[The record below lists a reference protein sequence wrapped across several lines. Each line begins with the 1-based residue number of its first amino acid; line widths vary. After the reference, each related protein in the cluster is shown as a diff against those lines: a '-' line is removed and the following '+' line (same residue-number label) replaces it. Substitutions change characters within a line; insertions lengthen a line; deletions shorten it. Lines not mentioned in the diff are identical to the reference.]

1 MLTCSPALTRSSAT
15 TPSAGAL
22 TVCSIFIAS
31 RTRSGCP
38 AVTTVPG
45 SASTRS
51 TRPGI
56 GASRD
61 PAGVS
66 FSGSP
71 KRGISDTYVDASDG
85 STALSETPRFGDPA
99 KLAPAGSLLAPM
111 PGLVLRVLAEP
122 GAVVTAGQ
130 PILVLEAMKM
140 EQTVSA
146 PADGVLAELRAK
158 AGEQVSTGQV
168 LAVLETPGQ

>member
-1 MLTCSPALTRSSAT
+1 MLTGSPALARSSAT

-56 GASRD
+56 GASSE
-61 PAGVS
+61 PAGASLV
-66 FSGSP
+66 GSP
-71 KRGISDTYVDASDG
+71 NRGISDSALEPSLAS
-85 STALSETPRFGDPA
+85 T
-99 KLAPAGSLLAPM
+99 
-111 PGLVLRVLAEP
+111 
-122 GAVVTAGQ
+122 
-130 PILVLEAMKM
+130 
-140 EQTVSA
+140 
-146 PADGVLAELRAK
+146 
-158 AGEQVSTGQV
+158 
-168 LAVLETPGQ
+168 